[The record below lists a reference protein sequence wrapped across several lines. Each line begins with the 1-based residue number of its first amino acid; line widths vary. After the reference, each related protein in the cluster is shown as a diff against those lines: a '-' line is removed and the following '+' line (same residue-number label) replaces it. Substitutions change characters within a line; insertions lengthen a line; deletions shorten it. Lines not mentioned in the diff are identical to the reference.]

1 MSGKK
6 YFFLILILGTL
17 TALAPFSIDMYLP
30 GFTAIAKDLHTN
42 TASIS
47 LTLTGFFL
55 GFCFGQLLYGPLL
68 DRFGRK
74 PPLYV
79 GLTLYIIA
87 SVACAFTH
95 SINHLIVFRCL
106 QALGSCA
113 ASVTAMALV
122 RDLFPVEDSAKIFAL
137 LILVLGASPLIAP
150 TIGGYVTAAFGWHYV
165 FVILTTIAVVL
176 LLASI
181 FFLPDVYQPNKELS
195 LKPVPIIKG
204 FWAVFTEPQFYTY
217 SFTCSIAFAG
227 LFVYVSGSPLI
238 FMNLFG
244 LSPKVY
250 GWVFGFLSIGFIGS
264 SQLNNLLV
272 RKFKSEEIVRVALI
286 AFSIVGT
293 CFFLLSWFKRIDL
306 SLTILFL
313 FLSLACIGIT
323 APNASALCLAPFA
336 QNAGTAASLMGAI
349 QMGIGAA
356 VSAFVSL
363 FNVPSTV
370 PVSCAIAASAIL
382 ASIVLFIGKRSIV
395 RPVEKENEVMAGM
408 H

>member
-1 MSGKK
+1 MSSKK

-47 LTLTGFFL
+47 LTLTGFFI

-79 GLTLYIIA
+79 GLVIYIAA
-87 SVACAFTH
+87 SVACVFTH

-106 QALGSCA
+106 QALGSCG

-122 RDLFPVEDSAKIFAL
+122 RDLFRVEDSAKIYAL
-137 LILVLGASPLIAP
+137 LVLVLGASPLIAP
-150 TIGGYVTAAFGWHYV
+150 TIGGYVTAAYGWHYV
-165 FVILTTIAVVL
+165 FVILTAIALVI

-181 FFLPDVYQPNKELS
+181 FFLPSVYQPNKELS

-204 FWAVFTEPQFYTY
+204 FLAVLVEPQFYTY
-217 SFTCSIAFAG
+217 AFTTSIAFAG

-244 LSPKVY
+244 LTPKVY

-264 SQLNNLLV
+264 SQLNNLLI
-272 RKFKSEEIVRVALI
+272 RKFKSEEIVRVALM
-286 AFSIVGT
+286 AFAIVGT
-293 CFFLLSWFKRIDL
+293 CFFLLSWFKCINL
-306 SLTILFL
+306 VSTIICL
-313 FLSLACIGIT
+313 FLSLACIGI
-323 APNASALCLAPFA
+323 ANPNSSALCLAPFS

-363 FNVPSTV
+363 FNAPSTV
-370 PVSCAIAASAIL
+370 PVSSAIAASAIL
-382 ASIVLFIGKRSIV
+382 ASIVLFLGKRTIV
-395 RPVEKENEVMAGM
+395 KPVETENEVMVGV